1 METSDKT
8 VREKK
13 EDTMQVDK
21 IQREKGKSFNNIG
34 IKCERIKMTCTLT
47 NLKFNMK
54 YIHT

>member
-47 NLKFNMK
+47 NLKFN
-54 YIHT
+54 IS